1 MLKVKPMETSL
12 KLLRDTIGE
21 KFLMLTGVRIG
32 ESAVRDQ
39 RISLSCSKDGAECG
53 QGWFQEATPAAVADT
68 LAPCLHWRICN
79 VWDWLTTRAP
89 AAGFPT
95 AYLIADAYGG
105 KNEMESLAELNGR
118 TGCVGCNLAG
128 KDTALERVL
137 LLVQWKHLQPLTR
150 LRPLYAE
157 LQLWKNRIR
166 KDGSERRVDG
176 TLVKNP
182 GRVGPLTM
190 EARRFGLQTVLAIQN
205 EVNDAATMLGRP
217 GMDLINDEE
226 HARILELIGDNT
238 WPNRWD
244 GDEISGSEDIPDYYA
259 DGTVQPLLFAK

>member
-1 MLKVKPMETSL
+1 
-12 KLLRDTIGE
+12 
-21 KFLMLTGVRIG
+21 
-32 ESAVRDQ
+32 
-39 RISLSCSKDGAECG
+39 
-53 QGWFQEATPAAVADT
+53 VADT
-68 LAPCLHWRICN
+68 LAPILHWRVCN

-105 KNEMESLAELNGR
+105 KNELESLAELNGR
-118 TGCVGCNLAG
+118 TGCVGCNLAS

-137 LLVQWKHLQPLTR
+137 NLPQWKHLEPLKK

-157 LQLWKNRIR
+157 LQRWKNRIR
-166 KDGSERRVDG
+166 NDGSERRADG

-190 EARRFGLQTVLAIQN
+190 DARKFGVRAVLSIQD
-205 EVNDAATMLGRP
+205 EVNDAASKLGRP
-217 GMDLINDEE
+217 GMDLLNDEE
-226 HARILELIGDNT
+226 LGRIRELIEEDT
-238 WPNRWD
+238 WPNGWD

-259 DGTVQPLLFAK
+259 DGTVQQLLFAK